1 MKTSNP
7 TRKNRTAAIS
17 RVCVLIALTGVAT
30 LTNINADEPG
40 KKVHVNN
47 AETISS
53 ADFSVSNEYKDYPQE
68 VQDRLLEYRL
78 NIALQDANESKPEIE
93 PWMMDP
99 SHWDKVLRKENTV
112 SELSEY
118 GQDNT
123 NDTKENISDKE
134 IKNRLVEYR
143 LSVVIKEENDPTLE
157 IEAWMVDNSH
167 WSSVTE
173 VALTDAIQED
183 AEPEYKLES
192 WMLNF
197 QSFSEA
203 RQLAKN

>member
-157 IEAWMVDNSH
+157 IEDWMVDNSH

>member
-197 QSFSEA
+197 HSFSEA

>member
-47 AETISS
+47 AETVSS
-53 ADFSVSNEYKDYPQE
+53 ADFSVSNEYRDYPQE

-93 PWMMDP
+93 PWMTDP
-99 SHWDKVLRKENTV
+99 SHWKKVLRKANADV
-112 SELSEY
+112 DSEPVGE
-118 GQDNT
+118 DNT
-123 NDTKENISDKE
+123 DDTSERLSRQE
-134 IKNRLVEYR
+134 IQILLIEYR
-143 LSVVIKEENDPTLE
+143 LSAAMEEEIEPDTE

-173 VALTDAIQED
+173 VALTDEIQVD

>member
-123 NDTKENISDKE
+123 NYTKENISDKE

-197 QSFSEA
+197 HSFSEA

>member
-53 ADFSVSNEYKDYPQE
+53 ADFSVSSEYKDYPQE

-157 IEAWMVDNSH
+157 IEDWMVDNSH